1 MPFTRP
7 PIVRN
12 ARTVPLLPSQAT
24 STPSIWNELPIVAHA
39 HSTPLESFSLR
50 GVWHYIVA
58 AGVLGATHLT
68 SQTEGLSTIDDRQQ
82 ILGIDH
88 VSGPHK
94 KLLNCSAMARPERRL
109 HFHGFERHDDFAR
122 LDALTVF
129 DGNR

>member
-1 MPFTRP
+1 M
-7 PIVRN
+7 
-12 ARTVPLLPSQAT
+12 
-24 STPSIWNELPIVAHA
+24 
-39 HSTPLESFSLR
+39 
-50 GVWHYIVA
+50 A

-68 SQTEGLSTIDDRQQ
+68 SQTEGLRTIDDRQQ

-109 HFHGFERHDDFAR
+109 HFHGFERQDDFAR
-122 LDALTVF
+122 LDALTAF